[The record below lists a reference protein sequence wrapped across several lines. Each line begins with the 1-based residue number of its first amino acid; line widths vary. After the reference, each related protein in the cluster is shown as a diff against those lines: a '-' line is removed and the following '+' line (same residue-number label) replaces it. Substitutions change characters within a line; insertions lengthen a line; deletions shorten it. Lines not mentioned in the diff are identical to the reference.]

1 MEGYISYHMRMCSI
15 PGYDCYCKRMP
26 DRKPLSI
33 TEKQIVYYTF
43 LVDSL
48 KSCLIRIMNV
58 KLIHKL
64 ISNIYEHRLKNRFQA
79 IYEIT
84 KVNSDGDFVDR
95 LDYYNAIKVIEN

>member
-1 MEGYISYHMRMCSI
+1 
-15 PGYDCYCKRMP
+15 
-26 DRKPLSI
+26 
-33 TEKQIVYYTF
+33 
-43 LVDSL
+43 
-48 KSCLIRIMNV
+48 MNV

-95 LDYYNAIKVIEN
+95 LDYYNAIKMIEN